1 MHFLLKNLIKRVIK
15 REEKKMRIL
24 ANIRF
29 LHIVVL
35 QWTIIVQFNFKK
47 LQIYNEITNNMKKL
61 CSINAA

>member
-24 ANIRF
+24 ANTRF